1 MNREE
6 LVKVISKA
14 VCEAV
19 METAKLADEK
29 DAGSEEI
36 AEEVVAGDSFVATED
51 TTIGGV
57 EVLEDYFVVVD
68 SVDEDG
74 VVIDIFDEDGEEV
87 EREVSVPFKDF
98 HDFAEKAEYVFVD
111 DEDDDDD
118 EDIDEAMYHGKKIS
132 NADYKKIKKN
142 KLRGRTST
150 GHRKLRGRAL
160 AAARRNIKKA
170 QRKSHTASAKH
181 KAAITRKKNR
191 AVNAS
196 AKVTEAFDIK
206 AGNMTFSVEEGD
218 ILRSVGNTLTVERN
232 GVSIAEGLEISHDFL
247 GRCIIEGVAEDCNGT
262 EECDEKKKVKES
274 KGKKGCTEE
283 CGTSKESKVEE
294 GSVLTFR
301 AGKGYVLIKEGSEIP
316 MGNRVRARSMLRKC
330 GVEIGSK
337 QLDEASQGKMVV
349 L

>member
-36 AEEVVAGDSFVATED
+36 EEEVVAGDSFVATED
-51 TTIGGV
+51 TTLGDV
-57 EVLEDYFVVVD
+57 EVLKDYFVVVD

-87 EREVSVPFKDF
+87 EREVSVSFEDF
-98 HDFAEKAEYVFVD
+98 HDFAEKAEYIFVD
-111 DEDDDDD
+111 DDDDD

-132 NADYKKIKKN
+132 NAEYKKIKKF
-142 KLRGRTST
+142 KSRGRTAT
-150 GHRKLRGRAL
+150 GHKKLRGRAL

-170 QRKSHTASAKH
+170 QRKAHTASAKH
-181 KAAITRKKNR
+181 RAAVTRKKNR

-196 AKVTEAFDIK
+196 AKVTESFDIK

-232 GVSIAEGLEISHDFL
+232 GSNIAEGLEISHDFL
-247 GRCIIEGVAEDCNGT
+247 GRCIIEGVAEDCKDT
-262 EECDEKKKVKES
+262 EEVDEKKKVKEPED
-274 KGKKGCTEE
+274 KKGCTEK
-283 CGTSKESKVEE
+283 CGTSKEGKVEE